1 MAVKAIVSTTQE
13 IAELAL
19 RLKDSLLIAEPLYMV
34 APFFPR
40 DLQIGDSAVKGSKSY
55 ARQRH
60 ESAHA
65 KN

>member
-1 MAVKAIVSTTQE
+1 MKAIVSTTRDRTT
-13 IAELAL
+13 LAL
-19 RLKDSLLIAEPLYMV
+19 RLKDSLLMADPLYMV
-34 APFFPR
+34 APFFSC
-40 DLQIGDSAVKGSKSY
+40 DLQIGDSALKGGKSY